1 MAVVILFLLNL
12 IVNQGRAYWCYLRK
26 ISGFG
31 VHNTDITYRKIV
43 SLMTHEKGLAKTG
56 LGQGGS
62 SEEEENGESHVS

>member
-1 MAVVILFLLNL
+1 M
-12 IVNQGRAYWCYLRK
+12 RSCYLKK

-62 SEEEENGESHVS
+62 SEEEESGESHVS